1 MTSDEGSPVAPA
13 TATAPPP
20 DDQHGSIEPVR
31 SFLRALLVAA
41 RDPRRGTVLRDTN
54 DPLDEETLRHL
65 IERERVGPLL
75 HRAVAARELLP
86 PATRTLLAESHRA
99 TAMRN
104 LLLLHEL
111 GVCLARLSDARVPA
125 IVLKGA
131 ALAQPV
137 YGSLAL
143 RPMVDLDILIHR
155 RDLARARAIIEKL
168 GFRPMRLETHPGA
181 LVEHENELAFA
192 KPGAVT
198 VELDVHWRL
207 IDSPFY
213 QRELATEWFWSS
225 ARVQRLSRDLSA
237 PTLGA
242 DAQLLHLCAHLM
254 LHHRGTRLLWW
265 SDIAELIHVQG
276 RALDWT
282 EVIDRSR
289 RYRLLLPM
297 RIVLAGLAEEWSVP
311 IPADVLPRLADFRP
325 SREEA
330 DLFRSHSGPASAGQR
345 FWSDLHHMGSWRQG
359 LTFARTNLVPS
370 RAYMRGRYDIR
381 RPWLV
386 PLYYPY
392 RWLRGLRGAGRRGAH
407 RE

>member
-1 MTSDEGSPVAPA
+1 MQ
-13 TATAPPP
+13 P
-20 DDQHGSIEPVR
+20 DIECVVQC
-31 SFLRALLVAA
+31 A
-41 RDPRRGTVLRDTN
+41 
-54 DPLDEETLRHL
+54 
-65 IERERVGPLL
+65 
-75 HRAVAARELLP
+75 
-86 PATRTLLAESHRA
+86 
-99 TAMRN
+99 
-104 LLLLHEL
+104 
-111 GVCLARLSDARVPA
+111 
-125 IVLKGA
+125 
-131 ALAQPV
+131 
-137 YGSLAL
+137 
-143 RPMVDLDILIHR
+143 DILGEVP
-155 RDLARARAIIEKL
+155 L
-168 GFRPMRLETHPGA
+168 
-181 LVEHENELAFA
+181 
-192 KPGAVT
+192 
-198 VELDVHWRL
+198 WC
-207 IDSPFY
+207 
-213 QRELATEWFWSS
+213 
-225 ARVQRLSRDLSA
+225 SR
-237 PTLGA
+237 
-242 DAQLLHLCAHLM
+242 
-254 LHHRGTRLLWW
+254 TRLLWW